1 MANSC
6 QLHAD
11 LPHFLY
17 LFICLL
23 GIIIFIVNYSLGESV
38 LRICYQQ
45 SRVRVRVRLG
55 LTLLEENGN
64 RCRCNEYCF
73 YRFTY
78 TGGQVSSTDT

>member
-11 LPHFLY
+11 LLHFLY

-23 GIIIFIVNYSLGESV
+23 GIIIFIVILLANQSCVFVINKVGLG
-38 LRICYQQ
+38 LGL
-45 SRVRVRVRLG
+45 LG

-64 RCRCNEYCF
+64 RFRCNKYCF